1 MLPKDM
7 KLSVKIAMFIGFV
20 MPNRAFID
28 FAWKMLLKNKSDHI
42 FSFGIFFIIVFI
54 LSSVLFLSSS
64 LKNMEL
70 LIAKNQPQILVQNN
84 KGGKPSPI
92 SDAHI
97 YEISQIKGIKSVIPR
112 VYGDYFFVQSGKKF
126 QIVGVD
132 FFAKHSDAMVEKYF
146 KSQISQANQNV
157 IFVGRA
163 LKNELNFRN
172 FKEKIGL
179 YTYSGNRIEFEII
192 EINDENFET
201 ISNNVIFCE
210 LSIAQELL
218 GLDKFEYSDLYIEV
232 PNDDEILN
240 VSKRIQN
247 LIPFAQITTKK
258 DRISQI
264 YNNYYYEGGIFLG
277 LFIVS
282 IISFMILIYNKSS
295 VALATQRKEIAILR
309 AIGYK
314 ISDVILLKTIQNLF
328 ISISAFCFGLI
339 FAYVYVFVF
348 EAPILSHI
356 FLSYGELDFE
366 HNFVANIDFSQI
378 AILFLV
384 CVVPFMASVLFPS
397 WKLSVQDVSRNLK

>member
-1 MLPKDM
+1 M
-7 KLSVKIAMFIGFV
+7 KLMVKTLMFTGFV
-20 MPNRAFID
+20 MPNRAFVD
-28 FAWKMLLKNKSDHI
+28 FAWKMLIKNKSDHI
-42 FSFGIFFIIVFI
+42 FSFAIFFVIVFI

-70 LIAKNQPQILVQNN
+70 LIANNQPQILIQNT

-92 SDAHI
+92 GDAHI
-97 YEISQIKGIKSVIPR
+97 YEISQIKGIKAVIPR
-112 VYGDYFFVQSGKKF
+112 VYGDYFFVQSSKSF
-126 QIVGVD
+126 RIVGVD
-132 FFAKHSDAMVEKYF
+132 FFSQNSDKIVEKYF
-146 KSQISQANQNV
+146 KNKISMANQNV

-163 LKNELNFRN
+163 VKNELNSRN
-172 FKEKIGL
+172 FEDKIGL
-179 YTYSGNRIEFEII
+179 YTYFGDRIEFEII
-192 EINDENFET
+192 EINDQNFEA

-210 LSIAQELL
+210 QSLAQELL

-232 PNDDEILN
+232 PNDDEIIN
-240 VSKRIQN
+240 VAKRIQN
-247 LIPFAQITTKK
+247 IIPFAKITTKEDK
-258 DRISQI
+258 IAQI
-264 YNNYYYEGGIFLG
+264 HNNYYYEGGIFLG

-282 IISFMILIYNKSS
+282 IVSFMILIYNKSS

-356 FLSYGELDFE
+356 FLSASELDFE

-378 AILFLV
+378 AVLFLV